1 MRRGFH
7 PNADARGS
15 IVKASWM
22 RIPTWIKG
30 PVILAIVGTL
40 VVLGV
45 KNSYGAFD
53 HTYDVTMQL
62 PRAGQQLEV
71 GSDVRLRGVVIG
83 KVDAIDLQDRD
94 VRLTL
99 KIEHQYRIPRD
110 AQAYITLKTLLGA
123 KFVDLRVPGT
133 FGPPYLTNDAR
144 ITATHIGPE
153 LEDALADGVN
163 VLDAIRPNDLA
174 TVINQLATGA
184 RGHGDD
190 IRYSL
195 EKNAA
200 LSTEFQQTL
209 APQLQALHDFRT
221 IFGTLQNSGVDL
233 NNLADAIN
241 QGAPVYA
248 STKASEEL
256 HRALVAI
263 TPFAK
268 NLGDLLILNRKQLD
282 RLMDDGDTVLQ
293 AIASRPGGL
302 HDLVQG
308 LYHYVY
314 KLSGNPFILHDGSGA
329 AAFTNFIGGN
339 SDAENKRQ
347 ICYALPS
354 DIRSRVPLCGGSGGL
369 PLPNPPPLP
378 VPGPTPTLPVPSPS
392 LPAPGGGH

>member
-7 PNADARGS
+7 PGAKGGS
-15 IVKASWM
+15 LRTIHAKWLKLPV
-22 RIPTWIKG
+22 WIKG
-30 PVILAIVGTL
+30 PIILAVIGTL
-40 VVLGV
+40 VFLGV
-45 KNSYGAFD
+45 KNSYGGFD
-53 HTYDVTMQL
+53 KTYDVTMSL

-83 KVDAIDLQDRD
+83 KVDAIRLEDRD
-94 VRLTL
+94 VKLTL
-99 KIEHQYRIPRD
+99 KILDQYRIPQD

-123 KFVDLRVPGT
+123 KYVDLRVPGT
-133 FGPPYLTNDAR
+133 FGPPFLAANSR
-144 ITATHIGPE
+144 ITNTHIGPE

-174 TVINQLATGA
+174 TVINELAAGA

-190 IRYSL
+190 VRYSL
-195 EKNAA
+195 QKNAD
-200 LSTEFQQTL
+200 LSTEFQRTL
-209 APQLQALHDFRT
+209 TPQLQALHDFRT
-221 IFGTLQNSGVDL
+221 IFGALRNSGVDL

-241 QGAPVYA
+241 QGVPVYA
-248 STKASEEL
+248 STKASNEL

-293 AIASRPGGL
+293 AVADRPGGL

-308 LYHYVY
+308 LYRYVY

-329 AAFTNFIGGN
+329 AAFTNFIGGD
-339 SDAENKRQ
+339 SDKQNMQQ
-347 ICYALPS
+347 ICWALPA
-354 DIRSRVPLCGGSGGL
+354 DVRHQVPLCNGGTGL
-369 PLPNPPPLP
+369 PPVPAPPPGTPPLP
-378 VPGPTPTLPVPSPS
+378 IPTPS
-392 LPAPGGGH
+392 LPGVPGGNP

>member
-7 PNADARGS
+7 PTASERGS
-15 IVKASWM
+15 FVKASWM

-30 PVILAIVGTL
+30 PVILAIIATL
-40 VVLGV
+40 VFLGV
-45 KNSYGAFD
+45 KDSYGGFD
-53 HTYDVTMQL
+53 RTYDVTMRL

-83 KVDAIDLQDRD
+83 TVDAISLQDRD

-110 AQAYITLKTLLGA
+110 ARAYVTLKTLLGA

-133 FGPPYLTNDAR
+133 FGPPFLADGAR

-174 TVINQLATGA
+174 TVIHELATGA

-195 EKNAA
+195 DKNAR

-209 APQLQALHDFRT
+209 PSQLQALHDFRT
-221 IFGTLQNSGVDL
+221 IFGTLRNSGVDL

-241 QGAPVYA
+241 QGVPVYA

-256 HRALVAI
+256 HHALVAI
-263 TPFAK
+263 TPFAR
-268 NLGDLLILNRKQLD
+268 NLGDLLILNRAQLD

-293 AIASRPGGL
+293 AIADRPGGL
-302 HDLVQG
+302 HDLIQG
-308 LYHYVY
+308 LYRYVY
-314 KLSGNPFILHDGSGA
+314 RLSGNPFILHDGSGA
-329 AAFTNFIGGN
+329 AAFSDFVGGN
-339 SDAENKRQ
+339 SDAETRRE
-347 ICYALPS
+347 ICYALPV
-354 DIRSRVPLCGGSGGL
+354 DVRRRVPLCGGSGGL
-369 PLPNPPPLP
+369 PLPAPPQVP
-378 VPGPTPTLPVPSPS
+378 VPVPTLPVPAPT
-392 LPAPGGGH
+392 LPGANG